1 MSKNIMS
8 NVQTKNQTSMK
19 KLLLSQA
26 TFESMLLGII
36 QSGVTFEAREIPGG
50 QIEVIFTGGF

>member
-1 MSKNIMS
+1 MSKRIRVIN
-8 NVQTKNQTSMK
+8 QTKSNMK
-19 KLLLSQA
+19 KLVVSQA

-36 QSGVTFEAREIPGG
+36 QSGVTFEAKEIPGG

>member
-1 MSKNIMS
+1 
-8 NVQTKNQTSMK
+8 MK
-19 KLLLSQA
+19 VLVVSSA
-26 TFESMLLGII
+26 MFEEMLLGII